1 MLAVLAI
8 TFYFLFRDT
17 DLQEILRIVRA
28 ADWRYVTLGFVFMFT
43 QQGLYT
49 VVLAKLLTGTLKTR
63 LPFSISIYTS
73 FIGYYFNN
81 ITPSASGGQ
90 PVQVYYLYR
99 RGVNIPS
106 SSVMFIL
113 QALLVYSTTLFLTV
127 VAIILRPGLVFTA
140 MGHYN
145 LLFAFGVI
153 FALTMLYICFFLLYR
168 PGVLRKSA
176 RWLERVLVRL
186 RLMRHPEKFR
196 AKAEQ
201 QIDIYSDSSFNIL
214 RNTKLLLSLFGLTLL
229 QHIFYYLIPWAAARS
244 LNVGAD
250 RFVDIFCLQSVL
262 NLAVSGFPTPG
273 SVGMTEG
280 GFRTIFQAVL
290 PEGMAL
296 PTMLVTRFINFY
308 AFLVL
313 SMIITAIAFIRVN
326 RSRQFTVDLP
336 DQPQSDH
343 LPDEPKSDDLPDN
356 KPQSDDLPDL

>member
-1 MLAVLAI
+1 MLAVLTI
-8 TFYFLFRDT
+8 TFYFLFRDA
-17 DLQEILRIVRA
+17 DLQEILRIVRS
-28 ADWRYVTLGFVFMFT
+28 ADWRYVALGFVFMFT

-49 VVLAKLLTGTLKTR
+49 VVLAMLLSAAFKTR
-63 LPFSISIYTS
+63 LPFSLSVYTS

-113 QALLVYSTTLFLTV
+113 QALLVYSTTLSLSV
-127 VAIILRPGLVFTA
+127 VAVILRPGLIFSA
-140 MGHYN
+140 LGAYN
-145 LLFAFGVI
+145 LLFVFGVI
-153 FALTMLYICFFLLYR
+153 FALVMLYICFFLLYR

-201 QIDIYSDSSFNIL
+201 QIDIYSDRSFNIL
-214 RNTKLLLSLFGLTLL
+214 RNTKLLLILFGLTLL
-229 QHIFYYLIPWAAARS
+229 QHIFYYMIPWAAARS
-244 LNVGAD
+244 LNVGAN

-313 SMIITAIAFIRVN
+313 SMFITAIAFIRVN
-326 RSRQFTVDLP
+326 RSRHFPVDLS
-336 DQPQSDH
+336 DQSQSSD
-343 LPDEPKSDDLPDN
+343 LPDEPQPNDPSDKPQTDDLPDR
-356 KPQSDDLPDL
+356 